1 MLYRLKP
8 APGGDDAAVRKRR
21 TAIHQFFQIP
31 RAVADDAGSRLSKA
45 GADFLWRGGN
55 DVVEALL
62 DRRPVVQPNEN
73 LGALVGRERG
83 GEIRSALQIDPFD
96 EA

>member
-1 MLYRLKP
+1 MTRLSGSDGQLSISSSRS
-8 APGGDDAAVRKRR
+8 A
-21 TAIHQFFQIP
+21 

-55 DVVEALL
+55 DVVEALM
-62 DRRPVVQPNEN
+62 DRRSVVQANEN
-73 LGALVGRERG
+73 LGALLGRERG
-83 GEIRSALQIDPFD
+83 GEIRGALQIGPFD